1 MNLWNARHRL
11 FDAIFKRR
19 NTKTEDTATNVRP
32 VLKEVHQ
39 SQSQLDKIVIL
50 DVDDT
55 VLQWYRGFLNSPVNH
70 KFLANAN
77 LPYCGKS
84 RRVWDDAINDFNSSP
99 QFGELESVDG
109 AKEFVHRILSCGYQ
123 IVFLSA
129 CGTSDTIYDRRVE
142 NLCNVLDLTENDFA
156 LKTLPVHASKVD
168 AVKRFTTDRH
178 YDVALFVD
186 DMKHHCDEIK
196 KLGVRSVLFMGSIYT
211 DHSWVGAWHCG
222 VNINDTVYDKN
233 GEYQTFSKRTL
244 NALTAASCN
253 GLDWV
258 SRLSTLEEYLPLPR
272 CEASHK

>member
-19 NTKTEDTATNVRP
+19 GNDSNGR
-32 VLKEVHQ
+32 
-39 SQSQLDKIVIL
+39 SQAESQPAKVVIL

-55 VLQWYRGFLNSPVNH
+55 ILHWYRGFLNAPENH
-70 KFLANAN
+70 KFLANAR

-84 RRVWDDAINDFNSSP
+84 RREWDEAIYAFNSSP
-99 QFGELESVDG
+99 QFGELESVEG

-129 CGTSDTIYDRRVE
+129 CGTSDPIYSRRVE
-142 NLCNVLDLTENDFA
+142 NLCDALDLTENDFA

-168 AVKRFTTDRH
+168 AVKRFTTDPH
-178 YDVALFVD
+178 YDVVLFVD

-196 KLGVRSVLFMGSIYT
+196 KLGVRSFLFMGSIYT

-222 VNINDTVYDKN
+222 VDVNATVYDKN
-233 GEYQTFSKRTL
+233 GDYQTFSKRTM
-244 NALTAASCN
+244 NALSLASCL

-258 SRLSTLEEYLPLPR
+258 SRLSSMEEYLPLPR
-272 CEASHK
+272 CEVSHK